1 MTDDDKKSFAI
12 FAEQLSLCTYKYNR
26 DVLKRGGQ
34 WGIPPRSLKSM
45 VGGYQAS
52 TSDLSPLQRKKKKE

>member
-26 DVLKRGGQ
+26 DVLKRGG
-34 WGIPPRSLKSM
+34 GN
-45 VGGYQAS
+45 GG
-52 TSDLSPLQRKKKKE
+52 SPLDL